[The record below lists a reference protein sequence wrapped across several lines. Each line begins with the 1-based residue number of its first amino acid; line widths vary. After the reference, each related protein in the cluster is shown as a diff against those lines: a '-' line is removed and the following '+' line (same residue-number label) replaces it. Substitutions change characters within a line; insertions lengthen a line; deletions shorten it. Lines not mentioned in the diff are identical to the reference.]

1 MADSGI
7 RADSGS
13 HADAASGAHEPG
25 QQLRGQVALV
35 TGAARRTGRAVAE
48 GLAAAG
54 ATVVVHHRASAGEA
68 HQVVVAIEAAGGK
81 ASAIAADLSD
91 EAQAR
96 QLLATIDEA
105 HGRLEILVN
114 NVGTFRVEDIAD
126 VSADKWREAIESNVT
141 TTFIA
146 CQAAIPLMARA
157 DYGRVVNFADAAAD
171 LLRPAPT
178 LAPYMVAKTGVV
190 ILTKSLAERYAAAG
204 ITVNAI
210 SPGIIDNSVTKP
222 PGGEEAIPAG
232 RYATTDDIVN
242 AILFLVRRESGY
254 VTGTNIKVAGGWH
267 A

>member
-1 MADSGI
+1 M
-7 RADSGS
+7 
-13 HADAASGAHEPG
+13 
-25 QQLRGQVALV
+25 
-35 TGAARRTGRAVAE
+35 
-48 GLAAAG
+48 
-54 ATVVVHHRASAGEA
+54 
-68 HQVVVAIEAAGGK
+68 
-81 ASAIAADLSD
+81 
-91 EAQAR
+91 
-96 QLLATIDEA
+96 
-105 HGRLEILVN
+105 
-114 NVGTFRVEDIAD
+114 
-126 VSADKWREAIESNVT
+126 
-141 TTFIA
+141 
-146 CQAAIPLMARA
+146 
-157 DYGRVVNFADAAAD
+157 
-171 LLRPAPT
+171 RPAPT